1 MDIENKEGLIT
12 DTVEIKGCSFF
23 NDFFAEGVKRP
34 CRTKRITKKFEQ
46 RNADLYWWQRSSKK
60 EDGEESKGWWGN
72 WTESRQK
79 KREENQERA
88 ILCKWLSETM
98 PIEDDYDQ

>member
-34 CRTKRITKKFEQ
+34 CRTKE
-46 RNADLYWWQRSSKK
+46 
-60 EDGEESKGWWGN
+60 
-72 WTESRQK
+72 
-79 KREENQERA
+79 
-88 ILCKWLSETM
+88 
-98 PIEDDYDQ
+98 